1 MKSVM
6 LSLSKHDAGQHR
18 PTAREAVGHNRGM
31 KHVCALATLLC
42 LACSLGWAD
51 GDAYRLRIGDS
62 LTVRYLF
69 CPEGQEQ
76 KDPPEMHLTV
86 PPGGVLTLPHVGQVQ
101 AEGRPVLEVQNDVV
115 ERLRRH
121 FPLAQCTILL
131 TGIRPSYYSIIGEVK
146 QGGQFE
152 LPPGLTLREAVARAG
167 GTLRR
172 PELLLASVYRDGK
185 LYKEFDLFSIG
196 TGDDAVA
203 REVLQPGDVVSIQT
217 RRQMRVWLAGQFQQP
232 GERAVEQG
240 TTLRQALADMVPA
253 KADRAERLIVTVT
266 RQGAEALRTTLYDVQ
281 TGRASEFPMQDGDFV
296 AMAPEE
302 TNRVWVFGVVEQ
314 PGQYDLP
321 VGSTLVQALSMAGGA
336 KPEASLRDV
345 QVLRGKE
352 TLRVDLRD
360 PKQMEQTPLTI
371 AEGDI
376 VLVRENARRV
386 AVVGEVRQPGLFVM
400 RDDVETR
407 LSDALALAGGLTK
420 RGPAAR
426 ITLIR
431 VSSDGTVSRIPVD
444 FSKYLKSAD
453 ASGNPLIV
461 SGDVVV
467 AGETPRIELGDV
479 ASVLLGAVG
488 LWGLIRQ

>member
-1 MKSVM
+1 MKY
-6 LSLSKHDAGQHR
+6 
-18 PTAREAVGHNRGM
+18 
-31 KHVCALATLLC
+31 VCALATLLC
-42 LACSLGWAD
+42 IACGLGWAD
-51 GDAYRLRIGDS
+51 GDAYRLRVGDS

-76 KDPPEMHLTV
+76 KDPPEMRLTI

-101 AEGRPVLEVQNDVV
+101 AEGRPVLEVQNDVG
-115 ERLRRH
+115 ERLRRL
-121 FPLAQCTILL
+121 FPLGQCTILL

-152 LPPGLTLREAVARAG
+152 LPPGLTLREAVAQAG

-172 PELLLASVYRDGK
+172 PELLLASVYREGR

-203 REVLQPGDVVSIQT
+203 RELIQPGDVVSIQT
-217 RRQMRVWLAGQFQQP
+217 KRQVRVWLSGQFQQP

-253 KADRAERLIVTVT
+253 KSDRPERLVVTVT
-266 RQGAEALRTTLYDVQ
+266 RHGAEVLRTTLYDVQ
-281 TGRASEFPMQDGDFV
+281 TGRTPEFPVQDGDFV

-302 TNRVWVFGVVEQ
+302 TNRVWVFGPVEQ

-321 VGSTLVQALSMAGGA
+321 VGSTLVQALSVAGGA
-336 KPEASLRDV
+336 KPEASLRDIRI
-345 QVLRGKE
+345 LRGKE
-352 TLRVDLRD
+352 TLRADLRD
-360 PKQMEQTPLTI
+360 PRQMEQAPLTMV
-371 AEGDI
+371 EGDI
-376 VLVRENARRV
+376 VVVRENTRRF

-400 RDDVETR
+400 RDDTETR

-420 RGPAAR
+420 RGPAGR

-453 ASGNPLIV
+453 ASSNPLIV
-461 SGDVVV
+461 AGDIVV
-467 AGETPRIELGDV
+467 AGETPRIELADV
-479 ASVLLGAVG
+479 AGAVLGVVG
-488 LWGLIRQ
+488 LWGLVR

>member
-1 MKSVM
+1 MKSV
-6 LSLSKHDAGQHR
+6 SLL
-18 PTAREAVGHNRGM
+18 V
-31 KHVCALATLLC
+31 TLLC
-42 LACSLGWAD
+42 VACNLGWAE
-51 GDAYRLRIGDS
+51 GDAYRLRVGDS
-62 LTVRYLF
+62 LAVRYLF

-76 KDPPEMHLTV
+76 KDPPEMRLTI
-86 PPGGVLTLPHVGQVQ
+86 PPGGVLTLPHIGQVL
-101 AEGRPVLEVQNDVV
+101 AEGRTVLDVQGEIG

-121 FPLAQCTILL
+121 FPLGQCTVLL

-152 LPPGLTLREAVARAG
+152 LPPGLTLREAVAQAG

-196 TGDDAVA
+196 TGDAAVA

-217 RRQMRVWLAGQFQQP
+217 RRQMRVWLSGQFQQP

-253 KADRAERLIVTVT
+253 KTDRAERLIVTVT
-266 RQGAEALRTTLYDVQ
+266 RKGAEALRTTLYDVQ
-281 TGRASEFPMQDGDFV
+281 TGRTPEFSIQDGDFV

-302 TNRVWVFGVVEQ
+302 TNRVWVFGPVEH

-336 KPEASLRDV
+336 KPEASLRDIR
-345 QVLRGKE
+345 VLRGAQ
-352 TLRVDLRD
+352 TLRADLRD
-360 PKQMEQTPLTI
+360 PKQVEQTPLTI
-371 AEGDI
+371 VEGDI
-376 VLVRENARRV
+376 VVLRENARRF
-386 AVVGEVRQPGLFVM
+386 AVVGEVHQPGLFVM
-400 RDDVETR
+400 RDDTETR

-420 RGPAAR
+420 RGPAGR

-431 VSSDGTVSRIPVD
+431 VSSEGTVSRIPVD
-444 FSKYLKSAD
+444 FSKYLKNAD
-453 ASGNPLIV
+453 AACNPLILA
-461 SGDVVV
+461 GDIVV
-467 AGETPRIELGDV
+467 AGETPRIELSDV
-479 ASVLLGAVG
+479 AGAVLGAVG
-488 LWGLIRQ
+488 LWGLVR